1 MTPSKKP
8 LKNCKILSLNP
19 HKSLKKHTQKTL
31 KKPSKNHKKF
41 SKNTDN
47 PVNTI

>member
-19 HKSLKKHTQKTL
+19 HKSLKKHTKNPKKTSKNAQKTL
-31 KKPSKNHKKF
+31 IIP
-41 SKNTDN
+41 
-47 PVNTI
+47 